1 MLFDTWS
8 LALLSCS
15 AVTLFFASVGSF
27 TALRILRYWDSGSD
41 SEIQIRLEGEIWLS
55 ATLMEF
61 GLIVELI
68 SVILLVLAADYFSTL
83 LTGAMCAT
91 GALTANQYGIP
102 ALLSKLLTIFFCALW
117 IILHRLDSSSEK
129 YPLVRLKY
137 ILVLLLFPLLTVNA
151 VLLLYYLA
159 NLEPEI
165 ITSCCG
171 VIFSSQTRDGYNLLG
186 NFENSLLLTVYGAV
200 IFLIGASSLLML
212 AVDQQKN
219 RFSILFIGLQTCGWV
234 IFYPLSLVVI
244 TVIVSPYVYAMPH
257 HRCPF
262 DLLQAHYYWIGY
274 PLYFFL
280 HVAVVAGL
288 TPAVVSLVSWQEKE
302 LARQAASYRKRSLW
316 VSLVF
321 LTAFLIITAWHP
333 ARYLLTGGE

>member
-15 AVTLFFASVGSF
+15 AVTLFFVSVGSL

-41 SEIQIRLEGEIWLS
+41 SEIQIRLEGQIWLS
-55 ATLMEF
+55 STLMEF

-68 SVILLVLAADYFSTL
+68 SVVLLVLAADYFSTL

-102 ALLSKLLTIFFCALW
+102 ALISKLLTIFFCALW
-117 IILHRLDSSSEK
+117 IIVHRLDISSEE
-129 YPLVRLKY
+129 YPLVSLKY
-137 ILVLLLFPLLTVNA
+137 ILVLLLFPLLIGNA
-151 VLLLYYLA
+151 ILLLLYLA

-171 VIFSSQTRDGYNLLG
+171 VIFSSLSRDGYNLMG
-186 NFENSLLLTVYGAV
+186 NVEHTSLLFTFAAV
-200 IFLIGASSLLML
+200 IGLIAASSIVLLRENGQKHPL
-212 AVDQQKN
+212 AP
-219 RFSILFIGLQTCGWV
+219 LFIGLQSIGWV
-234 IFYPLSLVVI
+234 SFYPLSLIVI

-274 PLYFFL
+274 PLYVFL
-280 HVAVVAGL
+280 HGAVVAGL
-288 TPAVVSLVSWQEKE
+288 TPAVVSLISWQKKG
-302 LARQAASYRKRSLW
+302 LALQAGRYCRRSLW
-316 VSLVF
+316 ISLVL
-321 LTAFLIITAWHP
+321 LTAFLLISAWHP
-333 ARYLLTGGE
+333 ARYLMTGGE

>member
-15 AVTLFFASVGSF
+15 AVTLFFAFVGSL

-55 ATLMEF
+55 STLMEF

-102 ALLSKLLTIFFCALW
+102 AILSKLLTIFFCALW
-117 IILHRLDSSSEK
+117 IILHRLDCSSEK

-137 ILVLLLFPLLTVNA
+137 ILVLLLFPLLTLNA
-151 VLLLYYLA
+151 ALLLYYLA

-186 NFENSLLLTVYGAV
+186 TFENSLLMTIYGAV
-200 IFLIGASSLLML
+200 ICLIGASSVLLL
-212 AVDQQKN
+212 AVDQQKK
-219 RFSILFIGLQTCGWV
+219 RFSPLLLGMQTCGWV
-234 IFYPLSLVVI
+234 TFYPLSLVVI

-288 TPAVVSLVSWQEKE
+288 TPAAVSLVSWQEKE
-302 LARQAASYRKRSLW
+302 LALQAASYRKRSLW
-316 VSLVF
+316 GSLVS
-321 LTAFLIITAWHP
+321 LTAFLLIAAYHP